1 MVKDSKRKMGVK
13 PGPKVA
19 DEDVKHERL
28 TLRVH
33 SDLIHILQKR
43 ADERNMSRSAYVEEL
58 LIAWVQADPR
68 NPKIDSKGK
77 RVENAPH
84 PFELMNQNSM
94 LFGAKWARFNQ
105 LYALLFDQSAP
116 ARWVSEPQDHWFGQ
130 DDGA

>member
-1 MVKDSKRKMGVK
+1 MVKDTKRTRAK
-13 PGPKVA
+13 PGPRVA
-19 DEDVKHERL
+19 EEDVKHERL

-33 SDLIHILQKR
+33 SDLIKILQKR

-58 LIAWVQADPR
+58 LVAWVQSDPR

-116 ARWVSEPQDHWFGQ
+116 AKWVAEPQDHWFGQ
-130 DDGA
+130 DDEA